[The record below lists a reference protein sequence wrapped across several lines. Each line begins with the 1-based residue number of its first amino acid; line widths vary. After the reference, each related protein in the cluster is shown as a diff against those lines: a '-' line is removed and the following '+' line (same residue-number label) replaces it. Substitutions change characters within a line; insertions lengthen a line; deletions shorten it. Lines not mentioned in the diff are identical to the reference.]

1 MDDTDFLENILK
13 GSSKYNLY
21 DELSNTIAEHEST
34 NRCNVVKQVFPEY
47 NNIYQFCGI
56 FTKNLKMLH
65 TILAG
70 ENDYNERCKQF
81 VFWTHYE
88 ISKRLSN
95 YPRNTDN
102 EQKIMHRFYTLFNT
116 IKAQSVISR
125 CNYNYRSDLDLTLW
139 KQWKH
144 LYDYI
149 GNYSD
154 IENKIKRDQGLCP
167 KYLDFFNY
175 IEGIYKSY
183 KEDCCNSHVLKCPFH
198 FGSNLWCENDYTLP
212 KYKCDEIK
220 AISGETTEH
229 EVNQV
234 LDESQEG
241 GRSHPATSSTL
252 EVTNATAA
260 DTIINNSDYY
270 IKPSIGISLLSLSSI
285 IFYLYK

>member
-1 MDDTDFLENILK
+1 MDDTDFQENILK

-21 DELSNTIAEHEST
+21 YELSNTIAEHEST
-34 NRCNVVKQVFPEY
+34 NRCNVVKHMFPEY
-47 NNIYQFCGI
+47 NNIYEFC
-56 FTKNLKMLH
+56 
-65 TILAG
+65 
-70 ENDYNERCKQF
+70 
-81 VFWTHYE
+81 
-88 ISKRLSN
+88 
-95 YPRNTDN
+95 
-102 EQKIMHRFYTLFNT
+102 
-116 IKAQSVISR
+116 AQSVNSR
-125 CNYNYRSDLDLTLW
+125 CNYNYRSDFDLNLW

-154 IENKIKRDQGLCP
+154 IENKIKRDQELCP
-167 KYLDFFNY
+167 KYLDIYNY

-183 KEDCCNSHVLKCPFH
+183 KEDFCNSHVLKCPFH

-241 GRSHPATSSTL
+241 GRYHPATSSTL
-252 EVTNATAA
+252 EVTNNTTA

-270 IKPSIGISLLSLSSI
+270 IKPSIGISLLG
-285 IFYLYK
+285 